1 MTVWCLRLVA
11 VHTVGGVV
19 RQDEGDAVQ
28 SLVTEVAP
36 EAVWVVL
43 SLQSPQDFFL
53 DRKLTVMALGE
64 RLLQHDSQLHTV
76 THLLHPPCSQR
87 DRQTSQ
93 SERRSSCRP
102 APPCTAHT

>member
-43 SLQSPQDFFL
+43 SLQGPQDFFL

-64 RLLQHDSQLHTV
+64 RLLQHDSSQLLHTV
-76 THLLHPPCSQR
+76 PP
-87 DRQTSQ
+87 
-93 SERRSSCRP
+93 
-102 APPCTAHT
+102 PPPTM